1 MIQRIQSVYLL
12 LIIIVNVIYKL
23 ILNTFSNIIFP
34 GYSMISNWTSSVYV
48 YLIPTILISLTS
60 LLLYK
65 YRTRQLLL
73 NRLNIFFQ
81 LLLLASS
88 FDNLISFNIFY
99 ILLLINLVLINLANY
114 GIKKDE
120 NLIKSIDRLR

>member
-1 MIQRIQSVYLL
+1 
-12 LIIIVNVIYKL
+12 
-23 ILNTFSNIIFP
+23 
-34 GYSMISNWTSSVYV
+34 MISNWTSSVYV